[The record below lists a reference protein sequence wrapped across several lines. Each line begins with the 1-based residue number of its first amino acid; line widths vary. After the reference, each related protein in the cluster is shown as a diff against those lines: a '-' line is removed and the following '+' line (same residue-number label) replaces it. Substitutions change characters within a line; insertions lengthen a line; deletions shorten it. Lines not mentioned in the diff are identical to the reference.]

1 MVPIATITLPPCMP
15 SVEYFVLQYMLWN
28 LCLNVLYSRVTVAV
42 GTVTLNCLPF
52 VSLNFQLKYCIKGIF
67 FFSSTAFPHLKKNWL
82 GVFFKRMQI
91 MLDSKGRIMHSCFP
105 FPDICTNTTLVNY
118 HIYIFQPAITSHKI
132 ILNLY
137 GTFHPEES
145 HHTHRH
151 TVTEPHWTRKQ

>member
-67 FFSSTAFPHLKKNWL
+67 FFLHCVSSFKKKNWL
-82 GVFFKRMQI
+82 GVSFKRMQI
-91 MLDSKGRIMHSCFP
+91 MLDSKGRIMHFCFP
-105 FPDICTNTTLVNY
+105 FPDICTNTTLVFLHAHSSIRLFWSSLLPDQSLWN
-118 HIYIFQPAITSHKI
+118 IGVQTSNTCFSFA
-132 ILNLY
+132 LDFL
-137 GTFHPEES
+137 GEEF
-145 HHTHRH
+145 
-151 TVTEPHWTRKQ
+151 